1 MNKKYL
7 LAVVGMAGAIG
18 AGVYFREELKEFYL
32 SEISTRISAFK
43 SEKPAV
49 VETVPEA
56 TPEVV
61 VQPAR
66 YFFSDLN
73 RNRKSSLSLVV
84 DATQVDV

>member
-32 SEISTRISAFK
+32 SERAALK

-49 VETVPEA
+49 VETIPETTPRA
-56 TPEVV
+56 AVKPEV
-61 VQPAR
+61 
-66 YFFSDLN
+66 YFFLN
-73 RNRKSSLSLVV
+73 
-84 DATQVDV
+84 THE